1 MENPYRIKNA
11 NPLVIERTEDAP
23 EGMAAFLEDIGE
35 HTRGRTDATRAGFDF
50 NDTVVN
56 PLSATQSGGGQN
68 WTGLV
73 YREPTDPPAED
84 GTIREARTMRC
95 HLIFPGGEIST
106 PHEYTDCPWS
116 WETIRVHDGPI
127 APGPGTIGW
136 APPPS
141 RAGTGAIRR

>member
-1 MENPYRIKNA
+1 MEHPYRVVNA
-11 NPLVIERTEDAP
+11 NPLVIDRADAP
-23 EGMAAFLEDIGE
+23 AGTVAFLEDIGE

-50 NDTVVN
+50 HGTVVN

-73 YREPTDPPAED
+73 YLEPLPEVD
-84 GTIREARTMRC
+84 GDTEQASPRTMRC
-95 HLIFPGGEIST
+95 HIINPGGEISS

-116 WETIRVHDGPI
+116 WETIKVWDGPI

-136 APPPS
+136 EPPPR
-141 RAGTGAIRR
+141 RAGAGAIRR